1 VRSTLLLAGF
11 TAIAFAALGGC
22 SDTRVGT
29 VSDGIATPVQ
39 SENHKEDQPAPVT
52 IGKAFANVA
61 LDDRELGGIRGG
73 LSVGSGVV
81 LNFAFQEATFVNHNL
96 TQNIVVPT
104 ITVSPGSTSAIVGGV
119 SVPGAG
125 VGNFSPNSVAGVGN
139 LATPVSSPAVS
150 VQSILNNG
158 MTSIVTSVGGNS
170 GVTNLI
176 SNTANNQVV
185 QQMITAN
192 INISGLSQTIQQ
204 SVASTVLS
212 RIQAATS
219 QFR

>member
-1 VRSTLLLAGF
+1 MRSTLLAGF
-11 TAIAFAALGGC
+11 AAIAFGALGGC
-22 SDTRVGT
+22 SDSRIAAVGN
-29 VSDGIATPVQ
+29 GIASAQ
-39 SENHKEDQPAPVT
+39 GENHKDDQPAPAA

-61 LDDRELGGIRGG
+61 LNDQELGGIRGG

-96 TQNIVVPT
+96 TQNIVIPT
-104 ITVSPGSTSAIVGGV
+104 ITVSPGSATASVAGV
-119 SVPGAG
+119 TVPGAG
-125 VGNFSPNSVAGVGN
+125 VSNFSPNSVAGISN
-139 LATPVSSPAVS
+139 LATPVSSPALA
-150 VQSILNNG
+150 VQSILNSG
-158 MTSIVTSVGGNS
+158 MTQVVSSIGGG

-185 QQMITAN
+185 QQLITAN
-192 INISGLSQTIQQ
+192 INISGLSQTVQQ

-212 RIQAATS
+212 RVQAATS

>member
-1 VRSTLLLAGF
+1 MRPTLLLAGF
-11 TAIAFAALGGC
+11 TAITVGILGGC
-22 SDTRVGT
+22 SDTRITAGG
-29 VSDGIATPVQ
+29 DCIATAP
-39 SENHKEDQPAPVT
+39 SENHKEDQPAPT
-52 IGKAFANVA
+52 AIGKAFANVA
-61 LDDRELGGIRGG
+61 LGDQELSGIRGG

-96 TQNIVVPT
+96 TQNIVIPT
-104 ITVSPGSTSAIVGGV
+104 ITVSPGSTTASVAGV
-119 SVPGAG
+119 SVPGGG
-125 VGNFSPNSVAGVGN
+125 VSNFSPNSVAGVGA
-139 LATPVSSPAVS
+139 LATPVSSPGVA
-150 VQSILNNG
+150 VQSILNSG
-158 MTSIVTSVGGNS
+158 MTQIVSSVGGG

-192 INISGLSQTIQQ
+192 INISGLSQTVQQ

-212 RIQAATS
+212 RVQAATS

>member
-11 TAIAFAALGGC
+11 AAIAFGALAGC
-22 SDTRVGT
+22 SDTRVGA
-29 VSDGIATPVQ
+29 VSDGVAAPSR
-39 SENHKEDQPAPVT
+39 SENHKEGQPAPVA
-52 IGKAFANVA
+52 ISKAFANVA
-61 LDDRELGGIRGG
+61 LDDQELGGIRGG
-73 LSVGSGVV
+73 LSIGSGLV

-104 ITVSPGSTSAIVGGV
+104 ITVSPGSTSAMVGGV

-125 VGNFSPNSVAGVGN
+125 VSSFSPTSVAGVGG
-139 LATPVSSPAVS
+139 LATPVGSPALA
-150 VQSILNNG
+150 VQSILNSG
-158 MTSIVTSVGGNS
+158 MTQVVSSIGGG

-185 QQMITAN
+185 QQLITAN
-192 INISGLSQTIQQ
+192 INISGLSQTVQQ

-212 RIQAATS
+212 RVQAATS

>member
-1 VRSTLLLAGF
+1 M
-11 TAIAFAALGGC
+11 
-22 SDTRVGT
+22 
-29 VSDGIATPVQ
+29 
-39 SENHKEDQPAPVT
+39 
-52 IGKAFANVA
+52 
-61 LDDRELGGIRGG
+61 
-73 LSVGSGVV
+73 
-81 LNFAFQEATFVNHNL
+81 
-96 TQNIVVPT
+96 
-104 ITVSPGSTSAIVGGV
+104 
-119 SVPGAG
+119 PGAG